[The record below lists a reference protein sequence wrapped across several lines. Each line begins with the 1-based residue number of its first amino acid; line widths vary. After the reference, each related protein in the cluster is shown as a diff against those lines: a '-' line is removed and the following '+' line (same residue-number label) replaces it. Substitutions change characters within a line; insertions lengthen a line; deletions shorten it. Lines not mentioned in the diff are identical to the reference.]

1 MRNPIVERQRTVAG
15 LVLAACSCC
24 AVRQRLVTHEPLGN
38 TRLVCPLSGSTYLD
52 RGDGVYEPD
61 GQRLE
66 PGTVRTVEF
75 EVREPSSLPSVCC
88 GQPLEPAVTGPS
100 DGLSDLLSD
109 RPRRTGEKT
118 RIELERA
125 TFAADESGARR

>member
-24 AVRQRLVTHEPLGN
+24 AVRQRLVTHQPLGSA
-38 TRLVCPLSGSTYLD
+38 RLVCPLSGSTYLD

-75 EVREPSSLPSVCC
+75 EVQEPSSLPAVCG
-88 GQPLEPAVTGPS
+88 GQPPEPVVAGPAAGS
-100 DGLSDLLSD
+100 SDLLSD

-125 TFAADESGARR
+125 TFAAAASGARR